1 MDSHGKISRPM
12 ISQALKFATKLQPGS
27 LNFALD
33 VSYFSFRL
41 RKPFF
46 ASSHEIFA
54 MDPTYD

>member
-1 MDSHGKISRPM
+1 M

-27 LNFALD
+27 LDFALD
-33 VSYFSFRL
+33 VNYFSFWL

-46 ASSHEIFA
+46 VSLHEIFA